1 MNDLSAV
8 GSEKYLP
15 KTREEY
21 IAQYCFKLPGL
32 ATQMEDFVGEYMQHI
47 EGVLEHEKKEEV
59 KKKAANTRRINSN
72 ATLIMKLLRLTIFR
86 DVPQIMNDL
95 DITEEDAASALQVLM
110 VSRKIRRSVM
120 GDREVYNLMK

>member
-1 MNDLSAV
+1 MTQA
-8 GSEKYLP
+8 EM
-15 KTREEY
+15 

-95 DITEEDAASALQVLM
+95 DISEEDAVSALQVLM